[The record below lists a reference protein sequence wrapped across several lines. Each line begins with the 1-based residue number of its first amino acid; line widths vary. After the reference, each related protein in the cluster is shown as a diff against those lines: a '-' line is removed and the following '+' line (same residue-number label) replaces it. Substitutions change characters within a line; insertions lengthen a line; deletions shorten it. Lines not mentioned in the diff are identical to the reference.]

1 MMTFHIAPWVL
12 PILGSALMLGI
23 YDITKKQAVK
33 DNSVLPVLFW
43 ATMIGSIFFLLLTL
57 IRGNFVSCFMQY
69 ETAFFP
75 VLLKSVIVGSSWI
88 CIYYAMRELPIS
100 IGAPI
105 GATSPL
111 WVFIGGFFLYHEVPN
126 LWQGIA
132 MFLIFAGY
140 YLFSILGKLEGFSL
154 KNLKGIPLILLGT
167 IITACS
173 ALYDKY
179 LLGVIRIPPDTVQF
193 WFSIDIIFVLGLAV
207 LIRQKNFGERHTFR
221 WTLAIPLTG
230 VLMALADICYFYA
243 VSLPDTPISMLS
255 LLRRSNCIVAFVAG
269 SIWFHER
276 NQWKKAVALVL
287 VLLGVAMLTLFK

>member
-1 MMTFHIAPWVL
+1 MNEHTV
-12 PILGSALMLGI
+12 
-23 YDITKKQAVK
+23 
-33 DNSVLPVLFW
+33 
-43 ATMIGSIFFLLLTL
+43 
-57 IRGNFVSCFMQY
+57 
-69 ETAFFP
+69 
-75 VLLKSVIVGSSWI
+75 
-88 CIYYAMRELPIS
+88 
-100 IGAPI
+100 
-105 GATSPL
+105 
-111 WVFIGGFFLYHEVPN
+111 
-126 LWQGIA
+126 
-132 MFLIFAGY
+132 
-140 YLFSILGKLEGFSL
+140 GFSL

-193 WFSIDIIFVLGLAV
+193 WFSIDIIAVLGLAV

-230 VLMALADICYFYA
+230 VLMALADIFYFYA

-276 NQWKKAVALVL
+276 NQWKKAIALVL
-287 VLLGVAMLTLFK
+287 VLLGVVMLTLFK